1 MAEQV
6 GIVVPDAAFPVMQV
20 GVADAARLHPDQG
33 LTRPRVGYHDRGEFD
48 FGALS
53 WGDDAPDFVC
63 HPTIVPNRGGQ
74 RKAGAG
80 LYLLA
85 TSVSR
90 PMFRS
95 VRPAIV

>member
-1 MAEQV
+1 
-6 GIVVPDAAFPVMQV
+6 
-20 GVADAARLHPDQG
+20 
-33 LTRPRVGYHDRGEFD
+33 
-48 FGALS
+48 
-53 WGDDAPDFVC
+53 VC

-80 LYLLA
+80 LGRLA

-95 VRPAIV
+95 ARPAIV